1 MTQMSR
7 NHEGKRRRVK
17 ILETREKKWIKKK
30 REGIEGGR
38 DEGRER
44 KRETEIVSEWVKL
57 SLQPGKRP
65 PSLKTQ
71 ILHSD
76 EFLLCPA
83 WGGVPVLPRA
93 KMFFSSYI
101 PSLVTLQ

>member
-7 NHEGKRRRVK
+7 NHEGKRRVK
-17 ILETREKKWIKKK
+17 ILETREKKWIKK

-57 SLQPGKRP
+57 SRQPGKCP

-76 EFLLCPA
+76 EFLLRPA
-83 WGGVPVLPRA
+83 WSGVPVLPRA